1 MIGALPRIIRQTAA
15 FGGTGY
21 DPDAQAY
28 FAAMSVQPD
37 ATRKGLINDYI
48 VGLKTDGV
56 WSLLDLVYLL
66 ASHDSQAAGLN
77 AKTPASN
84 VITVNGTCTF
94 TTDGGYTSNGT
105 TGYLDTNFNPATA
118 GGNWTQNSASLF
130 SWVNAT
136 TSDTASTTQA
146 TWGNTVAGAYI
157 LPLRTSGTFRTMLN
171 GTGAQTFTAVLTTR
185 LGSRAAS
192 RQGAAVTDG
201 QVNGA
206 AFGTTNATASQAPTS
221 ENANLLR
228 FGASYNGNDRVA
240 LATLGGGLTGT
251 QMTAL
256 HNRSSTFLT
265 AIGAN

>member
-1 MIGALPRIIRQTAA
+1 MWALPRIIRQTAA
-15 FGGTGY
+15 LGGVAY
-21 DPDAQAY
+21 DPDAAAY

-48 VGLKTDGV
+48 VGLKADGV
-56 WSLLDLVYLL
+56 WSLLDLVYIL

-84 VITVNGTCTF
+84 TITVSGTVTF
-94 TTDGGYTSNGT
+94 TTDLGYGPATSGGAG
-105 TGYLDTNFNPATA
+105 LDTNFNPATA

-130 SWVNAT
+130 SWVNST
-136 TSDTASTTQA
+136 TSNTANSLRGTIGNSAATISCLPRTGGDVFTARANAAVVSSFGTIASRLGSRCLSRTASTT
-146 TWGNTVAGAYI
+146 TN
-157 LPLRTSGTFRTMLN
+157 
-171 GTGAQTFTAVLTTR
+171 
-185 LGSRAAS
+185 
-192 RQGAAVTDG
+192 G

-206 AFGTTNATASQAPTS
+206 VSGLTSAVVSSAVTSQ
-221 ENANLLR
+221 NVFLLR
-228 FGASYNGNDRVA
+228 QGASSDNDYDRLA